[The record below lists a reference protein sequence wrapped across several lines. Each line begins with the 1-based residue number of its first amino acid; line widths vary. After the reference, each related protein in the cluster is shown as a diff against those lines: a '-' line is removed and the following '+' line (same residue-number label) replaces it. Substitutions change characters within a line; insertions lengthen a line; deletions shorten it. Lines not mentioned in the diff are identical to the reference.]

1 MNSHKFL
8 ESNLFRISYVS
19 EPDETF
25 QALRTFNKDKLYQ
38 IIDVNF
44 SITEIIFT
52 DIRMLHIIADH
63 YPIRV
68 LDKEK
73 DKYVVNITI
82 GKKIHY
88 FIIENAKIFSEIV
101 IAIAHCYSF
110 LMQNGMLPNTVSS
123 KSITQVVTDVDDNII
138 VFLDDDFFGKDE
150 EKPEHQE
157 PEIKIPILMSNPDK
171 QILN

>member
-82 GKKIHY
+82 GKIY
-88 FIIENAKIFSEIV
+88 
-101 IAIAHCYSF
+101 
-110 LMQNGMLPNTVSS
+110 
-123 KSITQVVTDVDDNII
+123 ITS
-138 VFLDDDFFGKDE
+138 L
-150 EKPEHQE
+150 
-157 PEIKIPILMSNPDK
+157 
-171 QILN
+171 